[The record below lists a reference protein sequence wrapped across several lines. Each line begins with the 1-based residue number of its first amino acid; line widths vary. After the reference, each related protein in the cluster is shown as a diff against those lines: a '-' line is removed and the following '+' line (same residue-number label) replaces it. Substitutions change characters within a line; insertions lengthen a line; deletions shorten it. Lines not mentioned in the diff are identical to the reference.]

1 MLNITTHSARLS
13 QTIFLTGDS
22 VIAYTGSANHD
33 ERAFS
38 HPDVFDVTRT
48 ANKHLAF
55 GHGIHFCI
63 GAPLARLEAPI
74 AIRQMLTHMQ
84 NIQRVPGVTLEPS
97 FVRSLYGVKRLPI
110 TFTPIR

>member
-1 MLNITTHSARLS
+1 
-13 QTIFLTGDS
+13 

-33 ERAFS
+33 EQAFTN
-38 HPDVFDVTRT
+38 PDSFDVTRT
-48 ANKHLAF
+48 INKHLAF

-84 NIQRVPGVTLEPS
+84 NIQRVPGIILEPWAM
-97 FVRSLYGVKRLPI
+97 RSLYGVKHLSV
-110 TFTPIR
+110 TFTPVR